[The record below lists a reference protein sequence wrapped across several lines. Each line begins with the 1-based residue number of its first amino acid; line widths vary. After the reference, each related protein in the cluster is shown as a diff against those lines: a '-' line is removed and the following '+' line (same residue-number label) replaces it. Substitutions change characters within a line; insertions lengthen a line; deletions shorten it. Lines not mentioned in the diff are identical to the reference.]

1 MVYDI
6 IIGRNESDSKILGK
20 RGLIHIG
27 KHYVKM
33 GQTTSLSNNVFLDV
47 AKAHVILVTGK
58 RGSGKSY
65 TLAVIAEEISKLP
78 EEVAKNIGVLIFDT
92 MGIFWTM
99 KFPNKRDEDLLMGWR
114 MKPRSLDIDIYVP
127 SGFFNKYKKEGIPVD
142 HKISIKVNELNASDW
157 CDAFNIKLTDSI
169 GVLIEKTIT
178 VLEEEKGKNYS
189 LNDIIKFLKKD
200 KDTNKETIN
209 ATLNRFIA
217 AKGWGLFSEKGN
229 KIKDIVKPGRVS
241 VIDISSYSNVAGN
254 WGIKGLVIGLI
265 AKKLLTERIVAR
277 KVEEMSTIE
286 SGVSFLGVESE
297 LKSEEVPLV
306 WILIDEGHE
315 FLPVT
320 GRTAATDALVQLLRE
335 GRQPGISLVLAT
347 QQPGKI
353 HTDVMTQSDIVI
365 SHRLTAER
373 DINALNAMM
382 QTYLTSD
389 IQKYLNNLPRLTGSA
404 IILDDNSERI
414 YPIRVRPRL
423 SWHGGEAPTA
433 VKTKSKEMLDLG
445 L

>member
-6 IIGRNESDSKILGK
+6 IIGRSESDSKLLGK

-33 GQTTSLSNNVFLDV
+33 GQTTSLSSNVFLDV

-65 TLAVIAEEISKLP
+65 TLAVIAEEIAKLP
-78 EEVAKNIGVLIFDT
+78 EEIAKNIGVLIFDT
-92 MGIFWTM
+92 LGIFWTM
-99 KFPNKRDEDLLMGWR
+99 KYPNKRDEDLLFSWGMR
-114 MKPRSLDIDIYVP
+114 PRSLDVDIYVP
-127 SGFFNKYKKEGIPVD
+127 SGFYNKYKKENIPAD
-142 HKISIKVNELNASDW
+142 YKITIKASELNAGDW
-157 CDAFNIKLTDSI
+157 CDAFDIKLTDPM
-169 GVLIEKTIT
+169 GVLIEKVIYE
-178 VLEEEKGKNYS
+178 LIEDGKSYS
-189 LNDIIKFLKKD
+189 LNDIIKKVKKD
-200 KDTNKETIN
+200 KETSKDVVN
-209 ATLNRFIA
+209 ATLNRFVA
-217 AKGWGLFSEKGN
+217 ANGWGLFSEKGIE
-229 KIKDIVKPGRVS
+229 IKDLVKPGKVS
-241 VIDISSYSNVAGN
+241 IIDISAYSNVAGN

-265 AKKLLTERIVAR
+265 TKKLLTERIVAR
-277 KVEEMSTIE
+277 KIEELSTIE
-286 SGVSFLGVESE
+286 SGISFLGVESE
-297 LKSEEVPLV
+297 LKKDEVPLI

-315 FLPVT
+315 FLPVV

-389 IQKYLNNLPRLTGSA
+389 IQKYLNNLPKLLGSA

-414 YPIRVRPRL
+414 YPVRVRPRL
-423 SWHGGEAPTA
+423 SWHGGAAPTA
-433 VKTKSKEMLDLG
+433 VRTKSKEMLDLG

>member
-6 IIGRNESDSKILGK
+6 IIGRNESDAKLLGK
-20 RGLIHIG
+20 RGLINIG

-33 GQTTSLSNNVFLDV
+33 GQTTSLSNNVFLDI
-47 AKAHVILVTGK
+47 AKAHVILITGK

-65 TLAVIAEEISKLP
+65 TMAVFAEEITKMP
-78 EEVAKNIGVLIFDT
+78 EEVAKNVSVLIFDT
-92 MGIFWTM
+92 MGIFWSM
-99 KFPNKRDEDLLMGWR
+99 KFPNKRDEDLLFNWH
-114 MKPRSLDIDIYVP
+114 MKPEALDVDIYVP
-127 SGFFNKYKKEGIPVD
+127 SGFFGRYKKEGIPVD
-142 HKISIKVNELNASDW
+142 YKISIKASELNAGDW
-157 CDAFNIKLTDSI
+157 CDAFNVNLNDSL
-169 GVLIEKTIT
+169 GVLIEKTIAE
-178 VLEEEKGKNYS
+178 LFDEHGKNYS
-189 LNDIIKFLKKD
+189 LNDIISVIRKD
-200 KDTNKETIN
+200 KESSKDTKNS
-209 ATLNRFIA
+209 ALNRFIA
-217 AKGWGLFSEKGN
+217 AKSWGLFSEKGME
-229 KIKDIVKPGRVS
+229 IKDIVKPGRVS
-241 VIDISSYSNVAGN
+241 VIDISSYSNVSGN
-254 WGIKGLVIGLI
+254 WGIKSLVIGLI

-286 SGVSFLGVESE
+286 SGVSFLGIESE
-297 LKSEEVPLV
+297 LKKEEVPLV

-315 FLPVT
+315 FLPVK

-365 SHRLTAER
+365 SHRLTAKR
-373 DINALNAMM
+373 DIDALNAMM

-389 IQKYLNNLPRLTGSA
+389 IQKYLNDLPSLSGSA

-414 YPIRVRPRL
+414 YPIRVKPRI

-433 VKTKSKEMLDLG
+433 VKMKKKELLDLG